1 MQETLLHIS
10 IASVLLPLRLSFNC
24 LEMRVLLLVL
34 VSVIST
40 SGYLSPSITSKLRS
54 QGLDVDELLEIR
66 KQLDEVKEEAR
77 AEIALTPEK
86 QIELQEKF
94 KARKKKISGC
104 DFLLKIYITNNVL
117 QDVSKIKLDD
127 EKNTDETIEKA
138 NEESGISE
146 LLYQG
151 DIVLTRVQAEEIVE
165 EIKHDAGT
173 QRSKRQAYR
182 DRWYPITVW
191 TNGVNYF
198 FHQNATHGTRSI
210 FLKAVELWRSQTCID
225 FHENPYAEDRIGV
238 FKGVGCWS
246 HVGRT
251 GTEQSLSLGE
261 RCENLRNAAHEIGH
275 SLGLFHTQSRHD
287 RDSYI
292 TFNAHNVQDG
302 WVSQFNKETT
312 DTNYN
317 YGIEYDYGSIMHYG
331 AHSSS
336 RNSLPTMIPRDTKYL
351 ETLGSAIISFND
363 LFMVNTHYNCTKKC
377 NPDTSAKCQM
387 NGYPHPRNCAKC
399 ICPGGYGGDLCDKR
413 PDDGCGEV
421 LMANTSYQYQDVE
434 VGDRNAGFNKRV
446 ELTTCTYWIQAPK
459 GSKVEV
465 KIEKLNAGL
474 INDGCHYGGVEIKS
488 QEDQRLTGYRYCRQE
503 DTNVILESTHNIV
516 PVIFFNRYYVSEVK
530 IRYRA
535 VPGDDGTDDTSVPPE
550 SETTTTPTKPVTA
563 IRPRPQTRPSRRCA
577 DTNRRIPLAFQ
588 QLVSI
593 WVYDIRSV
601 VVVVVYTTFPP
612 LARNDSTTELA

>member
-1 MQETLLHIS
+1 
-10 IASVLLPLRLSFNC
+10 
-24 LEMRVLLLVL
+24 MRALLLVL
-34 VSVIST
+34 LFALST
-40 SGYLSPSITSKLRS
+40 SGGYLPPFMTRMFRS
-54 QGLDVDELLEIR
+54 EGVNVEELLAVR
-66 KQLDEVKEEAR
+66 KQLDEVKEQAK
-77 AEIALTPEK
+77 AQIALTEEREN
-86 QIELQEKF
+86 EL
-94 KARKKKISGC
+94 KKDGV
-104 DFLLKIYITNNVL
+104 F
-117 QDVSKIKLDD
+117 QDIDHNKLVDV
-127 EKNTDETIEKA
+127 EEGSETIEKV
-138 NEESGISE
+138 NDESGISE

-151 DIVLTRVQAEEIVE
+151 DMVLTRTQAEEIVN
-165 EIKHDAGT
+165 EIKNNGNA
-173 QRSKRQAYR
+173 RSKRQAYR

-191 TNGVNYF
+191 TKGVNYF
-198 FHQNATHGTRSI
+198 FHQNAT
-210 FLKAVELWRSQTCID
+210 
-225 FHENPYAEDRIGV
+225 EDRIGV

-336 RNSLPTMIPRDTKYL
+336 QNGLPTMIPRDTKYL

-399 ICPGGYGGDLCDKR
+399 ICPGGYGGDLCDER

-434 VGDRNAGFNKRV
+434 VGDRSAGFNKRV
-446 ELTTCTYWIQAPK
+446 ELTTCTYWIEAPK

-516 PVIFFNRYYVSEVK
+516 PVIFFNRFYVSEVK

-535 VPGDDGTDDTSVPPE
+535 VPGNN
-550 SETTTTPTKPVTA
+550 ETTPETSGTSTSGPLEPETTDTESVNRPEPETRLVTS
-563 IRPRPQTRPSRRCA
+563 RPFPETRP
-577 DTNRRIPLAFQ
+577 
-588 QLVSI
+588 
-593 WVYDIRSV
+593 
-601 VVVVVYTTFPP
+601 TTKCS
-612 LARNDSTTELA
+612 DSDR

>member
-1 MQETLLHIS
+1 
-10 IASVLLPLRLSFNC
+10 
-24 LEMRVLLLVL
+24 MRVLLLVL
-34 VSVIST
+34 VSIIST

-86 QIELQEKF
+86 QIELQGK
-94 KARKKKISGC
+94 
-104 DFLLKIYITNNVL
+104 
-117 QDVSKIKLDD
+117 
-127 EKNTDETIEKA
+127 
-138 NEESGISE
+138 
-146 LLYQG
+146 
-151 DIVLTRVQAEEIVE
+151 VQAEEIVE
-165 EIKHDAGT
+165 EIKHDAGA

-182 DRWYPITVW
+182 DR
-191 TNGVNYF
+191 
-198 FHQNATHGTRSI
+198 
-210 FLKAVELWRSQTCID
+210 C
-225 FHENPYAEDRIGV
+225 
-238 FKGVGCWS
+238 
-246 HVGRT
+246 
-251 GTEQSLSLGE
+251 
-261 RCENLRNAAHEIGH
+261 
-275 SLGLFHTQSRHD
+275 
-287 RDSYI
+287 
-292 TFNAHNVQDG
+292 
-302 WVSQFNKETT
+302 
-312 DTNYN
+312 
-317 YGIEYDYGSIMHYG
+317 
-331 AHSSS
+331 SS

-399 ICPGGYGGDLCDKR
+399 ICPGGYGGDLCDER

-535 VPGDDGTDDTSVPPE
+535 VPGDDVTDDTSVPPE
-550 SETTTTPTKPVTA
+550 SETTATSTKPVTA

-577 DTNRRIPLAFQ
+577 DTNRCELLMKLRNFCQNPAIPYRIKFTHCAQSCHLC
-588 QLVSI
+588 
-593 WVYDIRSV
+593 
-601 VVVVVYTTFPP
+601 
-612 LARNDSTTELA
+612 

>member
-1 MQETLLHIS
+1 
-10 IASVLLPLRLSFNC
+10 
-24 LEMRVLLLVL
+24 MRVLLLVL

-94 KARKKKISGC
+94 K
-104 DFLLKIYITNNVL
+104 
-117 QDVSKIKLDD
+117 DVSKIKLDD

-198 FHQNATHGTRSI
+198 FHQNAT
-210 FLKAVELWRSQTCID
+210 
-225 FHENPYAEDRIGV
+225 EDRIGV